1 MLVNEACEQ
10 QDVSSCFV
18 IKKHNYCMC
27 LSTLIFLDI
36 TNYLVPGFSCD
47 MFLRAFGCKLT
58 KGLTFEY
65 MDDVRKLD
73 EAALPPTEAFY
84 NRLKGENI
92 SDDDY
97 ARCQKTL
104 RDNGMTTMRDFL
116 VWYNNRDVVPF
127 LEAIDK
133 QFAFYQQRHIDMFR
147 DGISV
152 PGLTLLHLFN
162 DLTPETHFNEKNKDL
177 HHLTKEGIEYHISLV
192 QDKTARLRQLRSI
205 VPPNRQLRCQR
216 IVPMSLNA
224 KHTDGLVHAPP

>member
-18 IKKHNYCMC
+18 IKKHNYFMC
-27 LSTLIFLDI
+27 LSTDTLIFLDI
-36 TNYLVPGFSCD
+36 TNYLVPGFSYD
-47 MFLRAFGCKLT
+47 KFLKALGCKLT
-58 KGLTFEY
+58 IGLTFEY

-73 EAALPPTEAFY
+73 ESAFY

-104 RDNGMTTMRDFL
+104 HDNGMTTMRDFL

-162 DLTPETHFNEKNKDL
+162 DLTPETHFNEKN
-177 HHLTKEGIEYHISLV
+177 
-192 QDKTARLRQLRSI
+192 
-205 VPPNRQLRCQR
+205 
-216 IVPMSLNA
+216 
-224 KHTDGLVHAPP
+224 